1 VGSPL
6 NQVLARVTTK
16 SEVESF
22 SSKNDGLRK
31 QGTQDNRPGGKMKQ
45 EVYRFAF
52 DEANTELSQILGEFE
67 QLRARKDRIEKV
79 VEALKPL
86 AGIEAA
92 GASADRKNSDS
103 PSYSY

>member
-1 VGSPL
+1 MGEIKL
-6 NQVLARVTTK
+6 DL
-16 SEVESF
+16 
-22 SSKNDGLRK
+22 D
-31 QGTQDNRPGGKMKQ
+31 DCPGGKMKQ

-86 AGIEAA
+86 AGIEASA
-92 GASADRKNSDS
+92 ASAERKSDS

>member
-1 VGSPL
+1 
-6 NQVLARVTTK
+6 
-16 SEVESF
+16 
-22 SSKNDGLRK
+22 
-31 QGTQDNRPGGKMKQ
+31 MKQ

-86 AGIEAA
+86 AGIEASA
-92 GASADRKNSDS
+92 ASTERKSSDS

>member
-1 VGSPL
+1 
-6 NQVLARVTTK
+6 
-16 SEVESF
+16 
-22 SSKNDGLRK
+22 
-31 QGTQDNRPGGKMKQ
+31 MKQ

-67 QLRARKDRIEKV
+67 QLRARKERIEKV

-86 AGIEAA
+86 AGIETA
-92 GASADRKNSDS
+92 GGSPERKSSDS